1 MLIQFS
7 CKYHLIFT
15 YNAQWN
21 VNIVDWYVD
30 WIRICIKLIVYYHNP
45 ENTSHFD
52 CLSTH
57 LYVQDWNPWAR
68 SSAKPINSLGPSD
81 SIQWHRSGSI
91 LARVMA
97 WCLMAPSHHLY
108 IDLSSLR
115 SSEIHLRAASQAS
128 IHKRCPDHQ
137 SLKLVKKL
145 YAQNCIE
152 ITQGPISS

>member
-1 MLIQFS
+1 M
-7 CKYHLIFT
+7 
-15 YNAQWN
+15 
-21 VNIVDWYVD
+21 DWYVD

-81 SIQWHRSGSI
+81 SIQWHRSGST

-115 SSEIHLRAASQAS
+115 SSEIHLRAASQEMPRHS
-128 IHKRCPDHQ
+128 FSQPPVHLCF
-137 SLKLVKKL
+137 
-145 YAQNCIE
+145 AQAIKPNAHPK
-152 ITQGPISS
+152 ITLIFSFSWGFSSKVAFCTP